1 MGKLRTNKAVGDLQG
16 KVGGLIYA
24 HQASGTVVVRRAPEQ
39 VQASTVNQ
47 QASQA
52 RFILA
57 QRYFRMLKAN
67 PELYAPYKA
76 AAAAARR
83 RACDMAIA
91 DFLRPPELKDVDLTG
106 YSGKAGEAIR
116 VEAVD
121 DFDIASV
128 TLVVST
134 LDGAVIEQGPA
145 ARNVHPNW
153 VYTAQTAIQP
163 GNTVIIQVRVADR
176 PGNTVTKLFHHA
188 ITA

>member
-24 HQASGTVVVRRAPEQ
+24 HQANGTVVVRRAPEQ
-39 VQASTVNQ
+39 VQPSTPNQ

-57 QRYFRMLKAN
+57 QRYLRMLKAN
-67 PELYAPYKA
+67 PEQYAAYKA

-91 DFLRPPELKDVDLTG
+91 DFLVPPELKDADLTG
-106 YSGKAGEAIR
+106 YNGRPGESIR
-116 VEAVD
+116 IEAVD

-134 LDGAVIEQGPA
+134 LDGSVIEQGPA
-145 ARNVHPNW
+145 ARSVHPSW
-153 VYTAQTAIQP
+153 IYMAQSTIEP
-163 GNTVIIQVRVADR
+163 GNTVVIQVKVSDR
-176 PGNTVTKLFHHA
+176 PGNTVTKIFHHA